1 MHVSFCP
8 FGDVCKK
15 GGARL
20 GKDVSSERARQRIA
34 THLMN
39 SPYHNLNQDDAE
51 IAAGAADIMEEA
63 HSHGDDDSGAGAAEP
78 PAAAGNRWTDA
89 EWHEW
94 NAQRERSKGKGKGTK
109 SWTSRSTPYPEVD
122 PPSLVLE
129 RAPRPATVD
138 LARIA
143 TAISRAEAGARAASR
158 MARQAFQAFEDEAN
172 VLREALDQL
181 RTVRG

>member
-1 MHVSFCP
+1 MHVAFCP

-20 GKDVSSERARQRIA
+20 GKDVSSDRARQRII

-39 SPYHNLNQDDAE
+39 SPYHNFNQDDAE
-51 IAAGAADIMEEA
+51 SAAAAADIMEEA
-63 HSHGDDDSGAGAAEP
+63 PAHGDDDTGAAEP
-78 PAAAGNRWTDA
+78 PAAGGSRWTDA
-89 EWHEW
+89 EWHD
-94 NAQRERSKGKGKGTK
+94 QRERSKGKGKGGK
-109 SWTSRSTPYPEVD
+109 SWTSRSTPYPEVE

-129 RAPRPATVD
+129 RASRPSPVD